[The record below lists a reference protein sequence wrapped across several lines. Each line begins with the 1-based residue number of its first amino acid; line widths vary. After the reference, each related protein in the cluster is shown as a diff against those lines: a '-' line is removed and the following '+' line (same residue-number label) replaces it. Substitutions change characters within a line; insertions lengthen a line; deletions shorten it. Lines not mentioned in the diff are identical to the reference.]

1 MDSEEEYEYED
12 RLLLAIRNNDIDIA
26 RQIIDV
32 DQSDIIN
39 DVTNRDDGE
48 ITIHLREAKFH
59 ERKEIAEM
67 IIDSPVF
74 DPEECSMNWGSNVI
88 NAILE
93 SDEDE
98 TFEDDFKIKLIKKI
112 LKRIIEID
120 DLEIDNDDDYIV
132 NFLNNVLNYHE
143 NRNTPLI
150 TAIIFWNGLKIIKFL
165 LKKGADPNIFSKYD
179 SSHPLSMANTRLD
192 VCKLLIKYGANP
204 NMKIYKDNGKTP
216 FMRCVST
223 EYTTPDVLDY
233 LAKKSDIDI
242 QDNLGN
248 TALMHCII
256 KANDN
261 HRFDNF
267 VYILLRHNPEINIR
281 NNNGQTVFDIIGPNL
296 SPHIVDIL
304 HDYRRTTMIYNT
316 AMQVVKNPH
325 NEYSANIDDFSNI
338 LDTVGSFLDGKKI
351 KKKSVK
357 KSVKKI
363 VKKSVKKSR
372 SLKLFMKHNK

>member
-1 MDSEEEYEYED
+1 MDLYED
-12 RLLLAIRNNDIDIA
+12 RLLLAIRNNNIDIA
-26 RQIIDV
+26 RQLIDV

-39 DVTNRDDGE
+39 DVTERDDGE
-48 ITIHLREAKFH
+48 LTIHLREAKFH

-112 LKRIIEID
+112 LKRIIEIN
-120 DLEIDNDDDYIV
+120 DLEIDDNDGYIAD
-132 NFLNNVLNYHE
+132 FLNNVVDYHE

-150 TAIIFWNGLKIIKFL
+150 TAIIFWDGLKIIKFL
-165 LKKGADPNIFSKYD
+165 LKKGADPNILSQYD
-179 SSHPLSMANTRLD
+179 SSHPLCMANTRLD

-204 NMKIYKDNGKTP
+204 NMKIYKYNGKTP
-216 FMRCVST
+216 FMWCVSND
-223 EYTTPDVLDY
+223 YTTPDVLDY

-281 NNNGQTVFDIIGPNL
+281 NNNDQTVFDIIGPNL

-338 LDTVGSFLDGKKI
+338 LDTVGSFLDGKKKNVKKSVKKI

-357 KSVKKI
+357 KSVKKK
-363 VKKSVKKSR
+363 VD
-372 SLKLFMKHNK
+372 H